1 MISSLPLLS
10 YFSHLFNLFI
20 HFLCALRRL
29 FKFISSFADLI
40 SFNNELEFFFPSQCE
55 FNICLHSFYL
65 QACFWGCSLIIFLW
79 RIKLELR
86 LLSQTENTER
96 VFSKNSLCLT
106 EYICLFHGSTFLLRV
121 GSWVQD
127 PNTLRA
133 RLASEVSGEAGGR
146 TERGSC

>member
-29 FKFISSFADLI
+29 LKFISSFADLI
-40 SFNNELEFFFPSQCE
+40 SLNNGLDFFSPSQYE

-65 QACFWGCSLIIFLW
+65 QACFWGCSFIIFLW
-79 RIKLELR
+79 RIKLELC
-86 LLSQTENTER
+86 LLSQTENTEW

-121 GSWVQD
+121 GSRVQD
-127 PNTLRA
+127 PITFRA
-133 RLASEVSGEAGGR
+133 RLTSEVSGDAVE
-146 TERGSC
+146 EH